1 MNLRDLINKQQIPQY
16 FISIHNTDFT
26 LLTRHVLWFQQLDT
40 YEQRNYEKC
49 SYDKYTQ

>member
-26 LLTRHVLWFQQLDT
+26 LLARHVLLFQQSGI

-49 SYDKYTQ
+49 SYDKYT

>member
-1 MNLRDLINKQQIPQY
+1 MILRDLINKQQILQY

-26 LLTRHVLWFQQLDT
+26 LLMCHVLLFQQLGI

-49 SYDKYTQ
+49 SYDKYT